1 MVYIQVC
8 KIICLLVSIYFYEQ
22 RFQDKGQ
29 VNMTYVNEM
38 LKIIDLL
45 EYYGMY
51 VIIDLHQDMM
61 SSKFN
66 SYDGM
71 IHFIFSN
78 FHKLIGLSNLN

>member
-1 MVYIQVC
+1 
-8 KIICLLVSIYFYEQ
+8 
-22 RFQDKGQ
+22 
-29 VNMTYVNEM
+29 MTYVNEM

-71 IHFIFSN
+71 IQFIFFLNHFRLLN
-78 FHKLIGLSNLN
+78 FKLRGTFMGIK